1 MRQLSRNILPSWM
14 FHGEFWRPRPT
25 EKGGPP
31 HLWLQRREPREA
43 VLIHHRCHH
52 LKSRQKGVRALPA
65 LPPPPCCGFPRAPSF
80 LPLRMILTGAWLQK
94 GTVAKDWA
102 AEPLASTSQQ
112 LKKLEPAPP
121 PPTQQ
126 ALSLSFSLFRT
137 ELFYWDEIRLIQ
149 HEACKGEHRSG
160 LRHIHN
166 AAPRH
171 PLCLG
176 PGPSHQP
183 PKKRRARHAVTPH
196 PLSSTN
202 LRSVPVHLPVLDTS
216 HKRDSVTCGFCVW
229 LPSHGMHNVFKACPC
244 YNPPWYC
251 IPFPHSTA
259 VSRFVY
265 PFTH

>member
-1 MRQLSRNILPSWM
+1 
-14 FHGEFWRPRPT
+14 
-25 EKGGPP
+25 
-31 HLWLQRREPREA
+31 
-43 VLIHHRCHH
+43 
-52 LKSRQKGVRALPA
+52 
-65 LPPPPCCGFPRAPSF
+65 
-80 LPLRMILTGAWLQK
+80 MILTGAWLQK

-137 ELFYWDEIRLIQ
+137 ELFYWDEIRLIR
-149 HEACKGEHRSG
+149 HEACKSEHRSG